1 MYPLNGLTPRS
12 ASTPPLETGDVSA
25 PTSLQSRLQEI
36 NLKIIAPTGQIEG
49 PGGEIRIQLD
59 NPTVGPE
66 DIPLNEFVQQ
76 LEALS
81 GTPMPVF
88 ALGQAMHE
96 LSEGSAAF
104 ADMILASQDSG
115 QPDNPG
121 EIAQMA
127 SQFAQQ
133 AELVEVSIRALIENS
148 TYPNFSDFL
157 KELVKVAQDLRE
169 SATKAKM
176 AAINA
181 SYSTMYSAAEQMK
194 TAAVEARASRDE
206 QIAADK
212 KEAIGQICAGI
223 ASAIIAGGFAIG
235 GAGQLGATLGS
246 AASSLITGSV
256 GVNSTSDK
264 FDSSEAQ
271 YYSDLANVA
280 KQRLDAAVK
289 LIEAQTAI
297 ADDIKE
303 IALSLRDMVLKL
315 MQDFISSQNSI
326 IQRANV

>member
-1 MYPLNGLTPRS
+1 MFPLNGLAPRS
-12 ASTPPLETGDVSA
+12 PATGPLETNEVSA
-25 PTSLQSRLQEI
+25 PPSLQSRLQEI

-49 PGGEIRIQLD
+49 PGGEIRIQLE
-59 NPTVGPE
+59 NPTIGPE

-76 LEALS
+76 LESLAEV
-81 GTPMPVF
+81 PMPVF
-88 ALGQAMHE
+88 ALGQGLHE
-96 LSEGSAAF
+96 LSEGSQAF
-104 ADMILASQDSG
+104 AEMVLSSRASG
-115 QPDNPG
+115 QPENPE
-121 EIAQMA
+121 EIAAMGN
-127 SQFAQQ
+127 QFAQQ
-133 AELVEVSIRALIENS
+133 AELIEVNIRALIENS

-176 AAINA
+176 AAINS

-194 TAAVEARASRDE
+194 TAAVEAKASRDE

-246 AASSLITGSV
+246 AASSIITGSV
-256 GVNSTSDK
+256 GVNAASDK
-264 FDSSEAQ
+264 YDSSESQ

-289 LIEAQTAI
+289 LIEAQSAI
-297 ADDIKE
+297 ADDLKE

-326 IQRANV
+326 VQRANV